1 MIVDGSG
8 FPIFIAILV
17 GLFILRKRYKEKVA
31 KKKDE
36 WLRYSHNN
44 NNNND

>member
-1 MIVDGSG
+1 MLIDGSG

-17 GLFILRKRYKEKVA
+17 GLFILRKRYKEKEG

-36 WLRYSHNN
+36 WLRYSD
-44 NNNND
+44 NNNNDD